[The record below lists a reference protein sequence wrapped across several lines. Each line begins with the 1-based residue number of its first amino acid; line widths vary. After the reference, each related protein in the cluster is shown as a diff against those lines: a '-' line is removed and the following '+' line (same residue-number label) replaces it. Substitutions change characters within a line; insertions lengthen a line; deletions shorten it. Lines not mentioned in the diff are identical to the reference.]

1 MSTTT
6 AEDVGDLI
14 RNQIPTIMEAWEDSV
29 RREIPAARAADM
41 KALHLCLPEMLS
53 EIAREVEHG
62 QEPAFTRRLELAQV
76 HGAERAM
83 LPEYSLL
90 AVILEYRIL
99 RKALFAVLERQIS
112 LPPTQRDVIADL
124 MDDVMQEAAGEYMAH
139 ARQLSLS
146 DQHKSTLLAM
156 VAHEIRTP
164 LGAVRNALYVL
175 EHSPLDER
183 GKRQVDAAN
192 RQVRQI
198 GRIVEDLL
206 DIASIAEGKVTLRM
220 APLTLENI
228 IQDAISTVLPL
239 MESRNQS
246 ITSSIT
252 SHGII
257 INGDAARLEQIMLN
271 LLNNAAKYT
280 ESGGRIWVTLAAEG
294 VEAVI
299 RVRDTGIGIDP
310 GSLPKIFDMFHQV
323 SPTAESVGGMG
334 IGLGVVKR
342 LAELHG
348 GQVSVESQGLG
359 KGSEFTLRLPI
370 SAL

>member
-1 MSTTT
+1 MVIAT
-6 AEDVGDLI
+6 AEQIGALI
-14 RNQIPTIMEAWEDSV
+14 RNQVPAIMEAWEDSV

-41 KALHLCLPEMLS
+41 TALHLCLPELMT

-62 QEPAFTRRLELAQV
+62 QEPAFARRLKLAQV

-83 LPEYSLL
+83 LPDYSLL

-99 RKALFAVLERQIS
+99 RKALFAVLERQIT
-112 LPPTQRDVIADL
+112 LPPAQRDVIADL
-124 MDDVMQEAAGEYMAH
+124 MEDVMQEAAGEYMAH
-139 ARQLSLS
+139 AQQLSLS

-183 GKRQVDAAN
+183 GKRQVEAAN
-192 RQVRQI
+192 RQIRQI
-198 GRIVEDLL
+198 GRIVEDLM
-206 DIASIAEGKVTLRM
+206 DITSIAEGKVALRM
-220 APLTLENI
+220 APLTIENI
-228 IQDAISTVLPL
+228 IQDAITTVLPFL
-239 MESRNQS
+239 ESRNQS

-252 SHGII
+252 SHGIV
-257 INGDAARLEQIMLN
+257 INGDADRLEQIMLN

-280 ESGGRIWVTLAAEG
+280 ETGGRIWVTLAAEG

-299 RVRDTGIGIDP
+299 RVKDTGIGIDP
-310 GSLPKIFDMFHQV
+310 VALPKIFDMFHQV
-323 SPTAESVGGMG
+323 SPSTISAEGMG

-370 SAL
+370 SVL